1 MINRDFNVV
10 MRSTDTNNCGET
22 EEAVPPFLPP
32 SHTHVSLKS
41 AELHVDPVSHTHA
54 GVYRP
59 LAQIHHPRLK
69 DNETAYFLS
78 IHRLMEA
85 FRVI

>member
-10 MRSTDTNNCGET
+10 MRCTDTNNCGET

-41 AELHVDPVSHTHA
+41 AELHVDPVSHTCWS
-54 GVYRP
+54 
-59 LAQIHHPRLK
+59 LQ
-69 DNETAYFLS
+69 
-78 IHRLMEA
+78 A
-85 FRVI
+85 FGADSSPTIER